1 MPGKA
6 HGQLDEHGERSGGR
20 VLPHCAA
27 ISAHS
32 CIGHYTLRSGARLA
46 IFLFTQTN
54 LTSSYLA
61 TLRCCCTDQTR
72 TRFTL
77 SHDAAAPIRHP
88 SGSPTS
94 RGCFAGQITLLNWLT
109 SILSHNAASPINI
122 PCSASLLPSCLTML
136 FHRCFCTSLSTSR
149 CLSSWRSPAT
159 AFVTAREYKC

>member
-6 HGQLDEHGERSGGR
+6 HGQLAEHGERSGGR

-32 CIGHYTLRSGARLA
+32 CIGHYTLRSGARFA

-77 SHDAAAPIRHP
+77 THDAAAPTRHAR
-88 SGSPTS
+88 GSP
-94 RGCFAGQITLLNWLT
+94 
-109 SILSHNAASPINI
+109 
-122 PCSASLLPSCLTML
+122 CLTML
-136 FHRCFCTSLSTSR
+136 LHRPDTQVVHPVSR
-149 CLSSWRSPAT
+149 CCCTDQTPEWFTCLTRLLRRPNYLAQLADLHPVSQCGFTDQYTLLS
-159 AFVTAREYKC
+159 